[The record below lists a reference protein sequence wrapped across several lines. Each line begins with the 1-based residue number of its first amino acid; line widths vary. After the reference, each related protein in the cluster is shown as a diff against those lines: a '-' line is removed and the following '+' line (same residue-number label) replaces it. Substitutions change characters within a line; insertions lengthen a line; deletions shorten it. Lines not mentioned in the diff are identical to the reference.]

1 MSNHSPVQGYAK
13 EHWIDAVCVGETGEQ
28 VQIPAC
34 LKPIKIKAVCRGSRQ
49 MCRVNKYGFPRQF
62 SSQQNRHELEILSID
77 TRCGWLRIQFLI
89 QNYHPTRSVSGRKS
103 YLRQNG
109 WFLWNGRMSKIKLE
123 DFVNRKRLFDILRII
138 VSIALIYFI
147 FIIVDRDK
155 LTDIFHNAHRGWI
168 IASLALSLIGVVIRG
183 WRWQI
188 LLNVLGV
195 HVPIAELVNIYFIGF
210 LFNNLL
216 PSGLGGDA
224 IRMIEL
230 KKYSENISDVV
241 TSVLVDRLIGL
252 FGGLTLALI
261 ALAFRWDTVPYEIAV
276 SSVIVFGG
284 IMLVGFL
291 LVNRSLYL
299 ALQKI
304 SPIKKIAGIPFINNL
319 FESFQTY
326 NLKALWQSFLV
337 SILFNISLIAMNVTI
352 GWSLGIDIALV
363 HYLVFVPIAGMMLIL
378 PVSLGGLGVREGTYI
393 MLFEQVGVPQ
403 EIGFGIGLLVFA
415 LGNLAPGLVG
425 GVIYLWR
432 GSKNFIVHRNLNKE
446 KL

>member
-1 MSNHSPVQGYAK
+1 
-13 EHWIDAVCVGETGEQ
+13 
-28 VQIPAC
+28 
-34 LKPIKIKAVCRGSRQ
+34 
-49 MCRVNKYGFPRQF
+49 
-62 SSQQNRHELEILSID
+62 
-77 TRCGWLRIQFLI
+77 
-89 QNYHPTRSVSGRKS
+89 
-103 YLRQNG
+103 
-109 WFLWNGRMSKIKLE
+109 
-123 DFVNRKRLFDILRII
+123 VNRKRLFDILRII